1 MTFDELFNYYTSMG
15 FTKPIEK
22 TEGIVGVAPMM
33 DQMSKYGDLRRAQ
46 PPSSDNDNNDFIDQ
60 TTPTGTFS
68 FSDFMDSDFLQN
80 QGGIGGLLA
89 SAVLGPVGGLAVKGL
104 GNLYQNYQ
112 NPNTNMFGQPTPEYQ
127 QQLQNTQKTI
137 NQNKQY
143 FSGGQ
148 DNNDAPAGPTGG
160 GASYSSVASNNSTAK
175 DGFSYGL

>member
-22 TEGIVGVAPMM
+22 SEGIVGVAPMM

-46 PPSSDNDNNDFIDQ
+46 PPGSGNDNNDFIDQ
-60 TTPTGTFS
+60 TAPTGTFS
-68 FSDFMDSDFLQN
+68 FSNFMDSDFLQN

-89 SAVLGPVGGLAVKGL
+89 SAVLGPVGSLAAKGL

-143 FSGGQ
+143 FSGGN
-148 DNNDAPAGPTGG
+148 DNNDGPASTGG
-160 GASYSSVASNNSTAK
+160 GASYGNAASTGAK
-175 DGFSYGL
+175 DGFGYGL